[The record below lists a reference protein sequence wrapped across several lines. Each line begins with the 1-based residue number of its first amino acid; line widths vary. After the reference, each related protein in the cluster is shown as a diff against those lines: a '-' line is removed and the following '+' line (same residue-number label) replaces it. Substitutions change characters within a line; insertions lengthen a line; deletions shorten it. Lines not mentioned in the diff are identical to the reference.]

1 LLLRLIEHDIEI
13 LMNTAKKLSTNYKL
27 ALSKLLQLCDVNYL
41 LLMKLLP
48 SDLLVD
54 TSTEFALM
62 KGNLWYRLT
71 VNEVTRYTALVTFE
85 QFTETES
92 HSDLAVL
99 IHPKMIIRLY
109 HDARMAE
116 VIASQG
122 VRGVKPKNDYPN
134 SQMHLPDEKHQINA
148 FLNEWASL
156 CLQQG
161 RAVIKADHASLTPD
175 SSHPKK

>member
-1 LLLRLIEHDIEI
+1 
-13 LMNTAKKLSTNYKL
+13 
-27 ALSKLLQLCDVNYL
+27 
-41 LLMKLLP
+41 MKLLP

-122 VRGVKPKNDYPN
+122 YPN

-161 RAVIKADHASLTPD
+161 RAIIKPDHVSLTPD